1 MLIYY
6 HCACCLATNSVGQH
20 DSSVADLFTCK
31 MASTCDNNLRQTF
44 TAEEVAGM
52 FSRDNLV
59 TGNEND
65 VDSENQGMSSGEESE
80 LDHQLLNENEE
91 DEEEG
96 ETR

>member
-6 HCACCLATNSVGQH
+6 HCTCCLATNSVDQD

-31 MASTCDNNLRQTF
+31 MASTSDNHLRQTF
-44 TAEEVAGM
+44 TAEEVAEM

-59 TGNEND
+59 TDNEND
-65 VDSENQGMSSGEESE
+65 VDSDNQGMSSGEESE
-80 LDHQLLNENEE
+80 LDHQLLNEDEE
-91 DEEEG
+91 DDEEG

>member
-6 HCACCLATNSVGQH
+6 HRTCCLATNSVDQD
-20 DSSVADLFTCK
+20 DSSVANLFTCK

-44 TAEEVAGM
+44 TAEEVVEM

-59 TGNEND
+59 TDNEND
-65 VDSENQGMSSGEESE
+65 VDNDNQGMSSGEESK
-80 LDHQLLNENEE
+80 LDHQLLKE
-91 DEEEG
+91 DEEDDDEG